1 MCLNF
6 DLSRSWDHLRRRQR
20 RLLGHLQDVAAARG
34 ERPRAVPA
42 ERDERRG
49 DGDGKYLDVLGLQ
62 NKEKTNRDSGAEGN
76 ERIVSFVKMAIAID
90 RHTSRPSGCPLIF
103 LLAHRSRSQTNK
115 HSSTLRT

>member
-42 ERDERRG
+42 ERHERRC
-49 DGDGKYLDVLGLQ
+49 DGDRKYLNVLRLQ
-62 NKEKTNRDSGAEGN
+62 NKKEKTNHDGVRSK
-76 ERIVSFVKMAIAID
+76 RI
-90 RHTSRPSGCPLIF
+90 L
-103 LLAHRSRSQTNK
+103 
-115 HSSTLRT
+115 